1 MEKNH
6 FEVRYLKKYS
16 STQIVSNTYFISIF
30 SACVPD
36 KEQESGNY
44 NPETVPHKGDHTGNE
59 KNQNFSSLQDN
70 LDYHKQ
76 DTNVLN
82 CDNTLNT
89 DGIKRYKAHKSF
101 GDRRQTVTGARTY
114 FYQNEAQCEK
124 NMETFLRCIEAVAGN
139 NSYSFVN
146 RPFTRKALCL
156 IKNSNK
162 YF

>member
-6 FEVRYLKKYS
+6 FEVRYFKKYS
-16 STQIVSNTYFISIF
+16 RTQIVSYTSFISIF

-139 NSYSFVN
+139 NSYSFCKQAFYKKGPLFN
-146 RPFTRKALCL
+146 QE
-156 IKNSNK
+156 
-162 YF
+162 